1 MNVSVVGAGVMGLA
15 TARVLAQRGHDV
27 TVYEQFELGHNRG
40 SSHGTS
46 RIFRLSYA
54 EDHWIRLA
62 QRAYELW
69 RELERESGRTLLE
82 LYGLVDVQRD
92 PARRVAALGG
102 AAVAAETLT
111 SVDARERFGLAY
123 DDVEA
128 LVFTR
133 DAGIARADETVAAL
147 VDGARAAGAEIR
159 EDTRVDSLDDVPG
172 DRVVVTAGGW
182 APQLLG
188 PERLDATPTRET
200 TLYFRGEPIPSI
212 IDELGEQFYALTAP
226 GVGVKAGW
234 HKGGRPTHPDDPG
247 EPDESVV
254 EAVIGWVKRRLPNVD
269 PEPIRLETCIYTN
282 VEDDRFVCELNGRY
296 VIGSACSGHGFKFAP
311 AVGEQ
316 LADLAGGDA
325 SHLRRK

>member
-1 MNVSVVGAGVMGLA
+1 VKVSVVGAGVMGLA
-15 TARVLAQRGHDV
+15 AARVLAQRGHEV
-27 TVYEQFELGHNRG
+27 TVYEQFELGHDRG

-46 RIFRLSYA
+46 RIFRLSYD
-54 EDHWIRLA
+54 EDYWIRLA

-69 RELERESGRTLLE
+69 RGLERESGRTLLE
-82 LYGLVDVQRD
+82 LHGLVDVQRD
-92 PARRVAALGG
+92 PQRRVAALGS
-102 AAVAAETLT
+102 AAVPVETLT
-111 SVDARERFGLAY
+111 PGEARERFGFAY

-147 VDGARAAGAEIR
+147 ADGARAAGAEIR
-159 EDTRVDSLDDVPG
+159 EHSRVDSLDDVPG

-182 APQLLG
+182 APKLLG
-188 PERLDATPTRET
+188 RGRLDATPTRET

-234 HKGGRPTHPDDPG
+234 HKGGRPTDPDDPG
-247 EPDESVV
+247 EPDE
-254 EAVIGWVKRRLPNVD
+254 AVIDAVIAWVQRRLPDVD
-269 PEPIRLETCIYTN
+269 PGPIRLETCIYTN
-282 VEDDRFVCELNGRY
+282 VEGDRFVCELNGRY

-316 LADLAGGDA
+316 LADLVG
-325 SHLRRK
+325 